1 MASKSDIYRGI
12 WRGAAVSDPA
22 TAFKFEFYDLWNDWT
37 QYTDVASKNPVR
49 VQEMRDLMF
58 GEFAKYQVLPLDGS
72 ASTRFVTPREDGAA
86 GCRAGTKFWIRLLV
100 ST

>member
-1 MASKSDIYRGI
+1 
-12 WRGAAVSDPA
+12 
-22 TAFKFEFYDLWNDWT
+22 
-37 QYTDVASKNPVR
+37 
-49 VQEMRDLMF
+49 MRDLMF